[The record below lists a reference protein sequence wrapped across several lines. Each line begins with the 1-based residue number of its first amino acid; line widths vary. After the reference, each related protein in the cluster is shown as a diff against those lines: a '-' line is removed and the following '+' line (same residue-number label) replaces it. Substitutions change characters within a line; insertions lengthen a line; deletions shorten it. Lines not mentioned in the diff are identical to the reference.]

1 MKKVVDNFVKLSFK
15 LFEKSISAEKKQTI
29 INLAKDFYKKIQKK
43 TKKVN
48 MGPKIKYETSEII
61 SSKMVSSEMAS
72 SKIISSKTVSNE
84 TVSSEMA
91 SNEMDSS
98 EMASSEMASS
108 EMASSETTSRSEVL
122 KCNKKKKTNETAGM
136 SCEKAIC
143 ISNNDENQSKICIDR
158 CDEELVKKLVE
169 PFTQF
174 QKDNSISTLTY
185 TGYSDNKTDFVDVNG
200 KTYSIKSNIRKNGKV
215 CPQVIGQPT
224 KRKFIENVYNPINN
238 LEQDTSISETDIKQN
253 FFKYTDQYLNLYFQ
267 YLFCCDYIIHIF
279 ITEKET
285 EFKLIDK
292 MKFTFE
298 KDKITFSNTCE
309 NWKEGITIKYDNI
322 SIGEFQL
329 HRNRDSIKFR
339 FIIDNLLTFLQ
350 D

>member
-1 MKKVVDNFVKLSFK
+1 MKKVVDNFIKSSFK
-15 LFEKSISAEKKQTI
+15 LFGKPISAEKKQTI
-29 INLAKDFYKKIQKK
+29 INLTTAFYKKIQKK
-43 TKKVN
+43 TKEVN
-48 MGPKIKYETSEII
+48 IGPKIKYETSEII
-61 SSKMVSSEMAS
+61 SNETVSSKTVSNEMVSSEMAS
-72 SKIISSKTVSNE
+72 SEIDSR
-84 TVSSEMA
+84 SEM
-91 SNEMDSS
+91 D
-98 EMASSEMASS
+98 
-108 EMASSETTSRSEVL
+108 SRSEVL
-122 KCNKKKKTNETAGM
+122 KCKKKKKTNETAGM

-285 EFKLIDK
+285 KFKLIDK

-298 KDKITFSNTCE
+298 KEKITFSNTCE
-309 NWKEGITIKYDNI
+309 NWKEGITIKYDNV

-339 FIIDNLLTFLQ
+339 FIIDNLLTFLK

>member
-1 MKKVVDNFVKLSFK
+1 MKKVVDNFIKSSFK
-15 LFEKSISAEKKQTI
+15 LFGKPIVDEKKQTI
-29 INLAKDFYKKIQKK
+29 INLTTAFYKKIQKK
-43 TKKVN
+43 TKEVN

-61 SSKMVSSEMAS
+61 SSKTLSSE
-72 SKIISSKTVSNE
+72 T
-84 TVSSEMA
+84 TL
-91 SNEMDSS
+91 S
-98 EMASSEMASS
+98 EMASSEMASNKMDLS
-108 EMASSETTSRSEVL
+108 EMDLSEMDLSEMDSRSKVL
-122 KCNKKKKTNETAGM
+122 KCKKKKKTNETAGM

-143 ISNNDENQSKICIDR
+143 ISNNDKNESKICIDR

-285 EFKLIDK
+285 ENASDFQFKFKLIDK

-309 NWKEGITIKYDNI
+309 NWKEGITIKYDNV

-339 FIIDNLLTFLQ
+339 FIIDNLLTFLK
-350 D
+350 

>member
-1 MKKVVDNFVKLSFK
+1 MKKVVDNFTKPLFK
-15 LFEKSISAEKKQTI
+15 LFRKPIADEKKQTT
-29 INLAKDFYKKIQKK
+29 INLTKEFYKKIQKK
-43 TKKVN
+43 TRDVT
-48 MGPKIKYETSEII
+48 MGPKIKYETSEN
-61 SSKMVSSEMAS
+61 VSIEMAS
-72 SKIISSKTVSNE
+72 I
-84 TVSSEMA
+84 EMA
-91 SNEMDSS
+91 SNEM
-98 EMASSEMASS
+98 ASSEPS
-108 EMASSETTSRSEVL
+108 
-122 KCNKKKKTNETAGM
+122 KCKKKKKTNETAGM

-143 ISNNDENQSKICIDR
+143 LSNNDENHSKICIDR

-174 QKDNSISTLTY
+174 QKDNLISSLTY

-200 KTYSIKSNIRKNGKV
+200 KTYSVKSNIRKNGKV

-224 KRKFIENVYNPINN
+224 KRTFIENVYNPINN
-238 LEQDTSISETDIKQN
+238 IVDLQDVSISDTDIKQN
-253 FFKYTDQYLNLYFQ
+253 FFKHTDQYLNVYLQ
-267 YLFCCDYIIHIF
+267 NLFCCDYIIHIF

-285 EFKLIDK
+285 ENASDFQFKFKLINK

-298 KDKITFSNTCE
+298 KEKITFSNTCE
-309 NWKEGITIKYDNI
+309 KWNEGITVKYNNV